1 VGDIHIT
8 QLFMHRETNLK
19 TFRSLPETAE
29 FEEKDLITLSGT
41 IEVESPTN
49 NLYSF
54 RGNITTPSIST
65 TGLNEKQLLLRVH
78 FISHSSSKFIE
89 F

>member
-1 VGDIHIT
+1 
-8 QLFMHRETNLK
+8 MHRETNLK
-19 TFRSLPETAE
+19 TFRALPETAE
-29 FEEKDLITLSGT
+29 LGEKDLITLSGT

-54 RGNITTPSIST
+54 RGNITTPSISK

-78 FISHSSSKFIE
+78 FIFHSFITFIE
-89 F
+89 L